1 MPLAYLADRSV
12 LAVSGTDAPA
22 FLQNILTCNVDDLGP
37 GEARL
42 GALLSPQG
50 KILFDGL
57 VVAAPEALGG
67 GFLIDTPRATAADF
81 VKRLTLYKLRSKV
94 VVADRSDD
102 LGIAA
107 GWGEFAS
114 PTGALLGYDDPRLA
128 ALGRRFIGERAAFAS
143 TDSAGEEAYH
153 AHRIALGIPEGGK
166 DFAFG
171 DAFPHEALMDQ
182 IDGVAF
188 DKGCYIG
195 QEVVS
200 RMQHRGTAR
209 TRIVPVVFADEAP
222 APGTTVEA
230 GGKPVGHLGSRAG
243 RRALAML
250 RLDRVADAMA
260 EGTPI
265 LAEGRA
271 LTLEKPSFVRFP
283 FPGEPLAGQMA
294 Q

>member
-1 MPLAYLADRSV
+1 MPSAHLADRGV
-12 LAVSGTDAPA
+12 LAVTGADAPT
-22 FLQNILTCNVDDLGP
+22 FLQNILTCRIDDLGA

-57 VVAAPEALGG
+57 VVGAPAALGG
-67 GFLIDTPRATAADF
+67 GFLIDTPRATATDF
-81 VKRLTLYKLRSKV
+81 IKRLTLYKLRSKV
-94 VVADRSDD
+94 MITDRSEE

-107 GWGEFAS
+107 GWD
-114 PTGALLGYDDPRLA
+114 GAAEPAGTKLAYDDPRLP
-128 ALGRRFIGERAAFAS
+128 ALGRRFIGDRSAFAALGTS
-143 TDSAGEEAYH
+143 DDAYH

-209 TRIVPVVFADEAP
+209 TRVVPVAFDGEAP
-222 APGTTVEA
+222 APGTPVEA
-230 GGKPVGHLGSRAG
+230 GGKAVGQIGSRAG

-250 RLDRVADAMA
+250 RLDRVADALGD
-260 EGTPI
+260 GTPL
-265 LAEGRA
+265 LADGQA
-271 LTLEKPSFVRFP
+271 LTLEKPSFIRFP
-283 FPGEPLAGQMA
+283 FPGEAVTGQMA

>member
-1 MPLAYLADRSV
+1 MPLAYLADRGV
-12 LAVSGTDAPA
+12 LAVSGTDAPV
-22 FLQNILTCNVDDLGP
+22 FLQNILTCGVDDLDP
-37 GEARL
+37 GEVHL

-67 GFLIDTPRATAADF
+67 GFLIDTPRATTADF
-81 VKRLTLYKLRSKV
+81 VKRLTLYKLRGKV
-94 VVADRSDD
+94 VIADRSDD

-107 GWGEFAS
+107 GWGEFVS
-114 PTGALLGYDDPRLA
+114 PAGALLGYDDPRLA
-128 ALGRRFIGERAAFAS
+128 ALGRRFIGEKAALALI
-143 TDSAGEEAYH
+143 DAAGEAAYH

-166 DFAFG
+166 DFSFG

-209 TRIVPVVFADEAP
+209 TRIVPVVFDDEAP
-222 APGTTVEA
+222 ASSTTVEA
-230 GGKPVGHLGSRAG
+230 AGKPVGHLGSRAG

-250 RLDRVADAMA
+250 RLDRVADALA
-260 EGTPI
+260 EGTPV
-265 LAEGRA
+265 LAEGRP
-271 LTLEKPSFVRFP
+271 LRLEKPSFVRFP
-283 FPGEPLAGQMA
+283 FPGDPVVGDMA